1 MMEGLLTWLP
11 VAVSIALFAISM
23 IVIFA
28 LRSEDRKN
36 LRLDKVKTYV
46 AQHQAAINQSIEH
59 FKMIAESAEETMAK
73 KQQEVTG
80 LVERLLHQQKDIQDH
95 SQDLEEL
102 QKTLTY
108 YHEVMG
114 QLSVM
119 TEQAE
124 MRTVQVKQEVA
135 KVEQVRTVIDSFMKQ
150 LAIATHTMEEQQTSF
165 ERLVSDQRLRLG
177 QEMEASIAEAK
188 TRVDS
193 LLESAMSHT
202 DLSFQTMITTV
213 QAFLGELNSR
223 TALLEDVVARLSAT
237 SSETI
242 ASLSNALDERR
253 DDLESRATLL
263 EDLSRRRQEM
273 ELQIAAMTAKA
284 NDLQQEQQATNDE
297 MERARTELDQL
308 HERFSDV
315 EQELQHKQQVLTEV
329 ENRAIEAV
337 LIANNQTGAEQVP
350 EPVAETVEPDEL
362 EEYSDELLFN
372 AEFDQDLQEELE
384 DYLSDE
390 LAEDDEEEE
399 DQYDY
404 QDLDEPESAY
414 PDQIDDYDEEDG
426 QPLLDENPPLE
437 PREESPKTKPAEK
450 IERVAAVDELEDG
463 EQEIDLDEED
473 GHTI

>member
-350 EPVAETVEPDEL
+350 EPVAETIEPDEL

>member
-315 EQELQHKQQVLTEV
+315 EQELQHKQLVLTEV

-426 QPLLDENPPLE
+426 QSLLDENPPLE
-437 PREESPKTKPAEK
+437 PREESPKTKPTEK

>member
-73 KQQEVTG
+73 KQQEVTA

-350 EPVAETVEPDEL
+350 EPVAETIEPDEL

-437 PREESPKTKPAEK
+437 PREESSKTKPAEK